1 LLSGSWRMTPQLL
14 ALVTSI
20 FYAIAL
26 IAARK
31 GLRYSTPATV
41 TCVSILVQVVVLW
54 SVVLLRGGIPQ
65 VLPVAVGLF
74 IFVGVTQLG
83 VRFLAY
89 GGVAKIGAARSSA
102 LQAIS
107 PLVSAA
113 VAIVFLHES
122 ATVVVLLGTVL
133 VVCGIMLVSWRAEE
147 EITAFRWWHLLLP
160 LGAALLTGI
169 NHPIRRYALMLS
181 NEPLF
186 FAALMGTVSL
196 VGFLGYTNCG
206 ATRERLV
213 WQREAVGY
221 FIVTGIA
228 ETVSISSIITAL
240 SIGPVVVIAPIASSY
255 PLWALIGAAIF
266 LREIERINAL
276 TVLGSLSIVA
286 GALAILLG
294 R

>member
-1 LLSGSWRMTPQLL
+1 MTAQLL

-20 FYAIAL
+20 FYAVAL

-41 TCVSILVQVVVLW
+41 TCVSILVQVVALW
-54 SVVLLRGGIPQ
+54 SVVVLRGGIPP
-65 VLPVAVGLF
+65 VLPLAIALF
-74 IFVGVTQLG
+74 IFVGITQLG

-89 GGVAKIGAARSSA
+89 GGVAKIGASRSSA

-113 VAIVFLHES
+113 VAIVFLHET
-122 ATVVVLLGTVL
+122 ATMVVLLGTVL
-133 VVCGIMLVSWRAEE
+133 VVCGIVLVSWRAEE

-196 VGFLGYTNCG
+196 VGFLGYTHFG
-206 ATRERLV
+206 ASRERLV

-228 ETVSISSIITAL
+228 ETISISSIITAL
-240 SIGPVVVIAPIASSY
+240 SIGPVVVIAP
-255 PLWALIGAAIF
+255 
-266 LREIERINAL
+266 
-276 TVLGSLSIVA
+276 
-286 GALAILLG
+286 
-294 R
+294 

>member
-1 LLSGSWRMTPQLL
+1 MTPQLL
-14 ALVTSI
+14 ALGTSI
-20 FYAIAL
+20 FYAVAL

-41 TCVSILVQVVVLW
+41 TCVSILVQVVALW
-54 SVVLLRGGIPQ
+54 SVVFLRGGIPP
-65 VLPVAVGLF
+65 VLPLAVALF

-89 GGVAKIGAARSSA
+89 GGVAKIGASRSSA

-107 PLVSAA
+107 PLISAA
-113 VAIVFLHES
+113 VAIGFLHER

-133 VVCGIMLVSWRAEE
+133 VVCGIVLVSWKVEE
-147 EITAFRWWHLLLP
+147 QITAFRWWHLLLP
-160 LGAALLTGI
+160 VGAALLTGI

-186 FAALMGTVSL
+186 FAALMGTASL
-196 VGFLGYTNCG
+196 VGFLGYTNF
-206 ATRERLV
+206 AANRERLV

-228 ETVSISSIITAL
+228 ETLSISSIITAL

-266 LREIERINAL
+266 LREVERINAM

-286 GALAILLG
+286 GALAIHLG
-294 R
+294 G

>member
-1 LLSGSWRMTPQLL
+1 M
-14 ALVTSI
+14 
-20 FYAIAL
+20 
-26 IAARK
+26 
-31 GLRYSTPATV
+31 
-41 TCVSILVQVVVLW
+41 
-54 SVVLLRGGIPQ
+54 
-65 VLPVAVGLF
+65 
-74 IFVGVTQLG
+74 G

-107 PLVSAA
+107 PLISAA
-113 VAIVFLHES
+113 GAIVFLHER

-133 VVCGIMLVSWRAEE
+133 VVCGIVLVSWRAEE
-147 EITAFRWWHLLLP
+147 QITAFRWWHLLLP
-160 LGAALLTGI
+160 VGAELLTGI

-196 VGFLGYTNCG
+196 VGFLGYANFG

-228 ETVSISSIITAL
+228 ETLSISSIITAL

-266 LREIERINAL
+266 LREVERINAM
-276 TVLGSLSIVA
+276 TILGSLSIVA
-286 GALAILLG
+286 CAIAIYLG
-294 R
+294 G

>member
-1 LLSGSWRMTPQLL
+1 MTAQLL

-20 FYAIAL
+20 FYAVAL

-41 TCVSILVQVVVLW
+41 TCVSILVQVVALW
-54 SVVLLRGGIPQ
+54 SVVVLRGGIPP
-65 VLPVAVGLF
+65 VLPLAIALF
-74 IFVGVTQLG
+74 IFVGMTQLG

-89 GGVAKIGAARSSA
+89 GGVAKIGASRSSA

-113 VAIVFLHES
+113 VAIVFLHET
-122 ATVVVLLGTVL
+122 ATMVVLLGTVL
-133 VVCGIMLVSWRAEE
+133 VVCGIVLVSWRAEE

-160 LGAALLTGI
+160 LGTALLTGI

-196 VGFLGYTNCG
+196 VGFLGYTHFG
-206 ATRERLV
+206 ASRERLV

-228 ETVSISSIITAL
+228 ETISISSIITAL

-266 LREIERINAL
+266 LREVERINVL

-286 GALAILLG
+286 GAMAIHLG